1 MHFVVCCLSLAGTF
15 ISMATS
21 NKSIYSALA
30 ANLLI
35 AITKFVAGAF
45 SNSAAMISEG
55 IHSLVDTVNQILLL
69 FGLKRSK
76 KPADATRPFGYGKEL
91 YFYSFIVSI
100 LIFGL
105 GGGLSIY
112 QGVTHIF
119 KPEELGDPTWN
130 YIVLGLSVVFEG
142 ASLLI
147 AAREFNV
154 IRGTNGW
161 WDTIIRSK
169 DPSNFLVLFEDG
181 AAVLGLFIVMICM
194 FFSHHYNIPQLDGL
208 ASLLVGL
215 LLVGVSVILARESR
229 SLLMGEGITDQSKQK
244 ITVITEKDPAVLKV
258 MNIISVYEAPD
269 EILLLL
275 IVAFQNDLDT
285 QEINEAIERL
295 RMEIKDQFKLMKYVI
310 IQPESS
316 TKEYEY

>member
-1 MHFVVCCLSLAGTF
+1 
-15 ISMATS
+15 MASS

-55 IHSLVDTVNQILLL
+55 IHSLVDTINQVLLL

-76 KPADATRPFGYGKEL
+76 KPADASRPFGYGKEL

-112 QGVTHIF
+112 QGIIHII

-130 YIVLGLSVVFEG
+130 YIVLALSVVFEG
-142 ASLLI
+142 TSLFI
-147 AAREFNV
+147 AAKEFNA
-154 IRGTNGW
+154 IRGKNGW

-181 AAVLGLFIVMICM
+181 AAVTGLFMVMVCM

-215 LLVGVSVILARESR
+215 LLVGVSIILARESR
-229 SLLMGEGITDQSKQK
+229 SLLMGEGISEQSKEK
-244 ITVITEKDPAVLKV
+244 IKMIAEQDQAVLKV
-258 MNIISVYEAPD
+258 MHIISVYEAPD
-269 EILLLL
+269 EILLML
-275 IVAFQNDLDT
+275 IVAFKDDLDT
-285 QEINEAIERL
+285 QEINESIDRL
-295 RMEIKDQFKLMKYVI
+295 RFAIKEEFKLMKFVI
-310 IQPESS
+310 IQPESVDRQL
-316 TKEYEY
+316 KY